1 MHTLDDLCRE
11 IVDGGPAG
19 EPLDPHCLA
28 AVFVRFFGLSVRP
41 AMDELTGLLHTV
53 GVGSVSGAPLPR
65 GLRGIHAS
73 APEGGYD
80 IHYREDQWEGA
91 QEHTVL
97 HETYEIICETLSG
110 LHPGSPPIGNV
121 CREADRFAAAV
132 LMQPGPFAAYA
143 RATGFDVVALQKRYG
158 RAYASVTLR
167 LGEVMRDQPL
177 VAVLYERGEKGEPS
191 AWTEPPA
198 PGAFRVKVAAR
209 TPGFG
214 TTGSRFLSQLAGRH
228 AAPRDAAISRLGCRA
243 RSAHRAERHT
253 PRRAP
258 SPSLPG
264 PSSGM
269 GGWRR
274 WPSLPCLTA
283 TGSCS
288 CLSSPTLPSSAC
300 AAAPRR
306 HLPRPA
312 CRPGARRSS
321 PYPWHG
327 RTTTR
332 RSGAALE
339 PERR

>member
-177 VAVLYERGEKGEPS
+177 VAVLYERKEQGEPS
-191 AWTEPPA
+191 AWAEPPA
-198 PGAFRVKVAAR
+198 PGALRVKVAVW

-214 TTGSRFLSQLAGRH
+214 AL
-228 AAPRDAAISRLGCRA
+228 DSRLLGGLRGGMP
-243 RSAHRAERHT
+243 RHGTPPSHGSAAERVALT
-253 PRRAP
+253 GRA
-258 SPSLPG
+258 
-264 PSSGM
+264 
-269 GGWRR
+269 
-274 WPSLPCLTA
+274 A
-283 TGSCS
+283 YAEE
-288 CLSSPTLPSSAC
+288 SAIAI
-300 AAAPRR
+300 AA
-306 HLPRPA
+306 RPVF
-312 CRPGARRSS
+312 
-321 PYPWHG
+321 WHG
-327 RTTTR
+327 RLAKVAVAAVPHR
-332 RSGAALE
+332 DRSALQPQLANARFE
-339 PERR
+339 SLHGGTATVFP

>member
-80 IHYREDQWEGA
+80 IHYQEDQWEGA

-167 LGEVMRDQPL
+167 LGEVMRGQPL

-198 PGAFRVKVAAR
+198 PSAFRVKVAAR

-214 TTGSRFLSQLAGRH
+214 TTGSRFLSSLRGGMPRH
-228 AAPRDAAISRLGCRA
+228 GTPPSPG
-243 RSAHRAERHT
+243 SAAERVALT
-253 PRRAP
+253 GRA
-258 SPSLPG
+258 
-264 PSSGM
+264 
-269 GGWRR
+269 
-274 WPSLPCLTA
+274 A
-283 TGSCS
+283 YAEE
-288 CLSSPTLPSSAC
+288 SAIAI
-300 AAAPRR
+300 AA
-306 HLPRPA
+306 RPVF
-312 CRPGARRSS
+312 
-321 PYPWHG
+321 WHG
-327 RTTTR
+327 RLAKVAVVAVPHR
-332 RSGAALE
+332 DRSMLRPQLASASF
-339 PERR
+339 ERLLGRTATS